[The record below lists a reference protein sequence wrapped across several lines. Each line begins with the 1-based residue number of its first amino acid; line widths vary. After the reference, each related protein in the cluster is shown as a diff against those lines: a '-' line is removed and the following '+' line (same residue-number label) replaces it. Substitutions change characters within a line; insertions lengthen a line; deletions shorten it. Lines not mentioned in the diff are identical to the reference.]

1 MRTLI
6 ALILT
11 VGFCVA
17 ASMGVAQRQSLDP
30 EQVLEVSDGDGLDVQ
45 LAQAQGPGRAQ
56 GGQSSD
62 GEDLVAR
69 MMVFDTDKD
78 GKLTKVE
85 ITDARLHRLFDRSD
99 ANKDGIVTKE
109 ELASLATKEHS
120 DESGGGP
127 GFGGGPPG
135 FGPRGG
141 GPPGGGPPGGFMM
154 GMGRPGEIL
163 PRMLQDRLKF
173 TPQQRTDLEDLQKE
187 VDAKLDKILSA
198 EQKTQLKQLRERGP
212 GGFGPRGGGPP
223 GGRGFGGPPPPGGR
237 GFGPPPGGGGPPPP
251 PDEV

>member
-17 ASMGVAQRQSLDP
+17 AWMGVAQRQTPDP
-30 EQVLEVSDGDGLDVQ
+30 EQVLEVSDGDDLDVQ

-62 GEDLVAR
+62 GEDLVVR
-69 MMVFDTDKD
+69 MMAFDTDKD

-99 ANKDGIVTKE
+99 ANKDGIVTKD

-120 DESGGGP
+120 DESTGGP
-127 GFGGGPPG
+127 GFGGPPG
-135 FGPRGG
+135 FGPPGG

-163 PRMLQDRLKF
+163 SRMLQDRLKF
-173 TPQQRTDLEDLQKE
+173 TPQQRTELEDLQKE

-223 GGRGFGGPPPPGGR
+223 GGRGFGGPPPPPGGR